1 MSRGNS
7 KIGPA
12 LDDGPLSQRLT
23 VPEGLDILLIDP
35 DAQSCLHLAREL
47 SDVLPVRAAERGSGR
62 EALGSFTRARFD
74 AVITRQWM
82 GDTDCW
88 RWIRMVRSGRFGF
101 AATPVFV
108 LCSEVE
114 HDALVPVLDAHTRL
128 IVEDDLEALRAALS
142 QIRAGV
148 RRQSVLVVED
158 EPAAALAAVLALHK
172 YYRVGAAD
180 SGEGGLAVW
189 RQQRHDLVLLDL
201 RLPGMSGEVVLQEL
215 LREEPRQAV
224 IVLTAHDAPEE
235 HRDLMLAGAVD
246 FLSKPVDLHML
257 PEICARALRHQ
268 ACLASASRSL
278 SQESEVTELV
288 GRVRAAQYTLER
300 GQAGRAAQH
309 LQHAVFESRTRM
321 LSDDEWA
328 RLLGENEED

>member
-1 MSRGNS
+1 MSPDNS
-7 KIGPA
+7 KMDTAVKVGRISSGDNVA
-12 LDDGPLSQRLT
+12 
-23 VPEGLDILLIDP
+23 EGLDVLLVDP
-35 DAQSCLHLAREL
+35 DEHTGMHFEREL
-47 SDVLPVRAAERGSGR
+47 SGVLPLRTAEKRSGR

-74 AVITRQWM
+74 AVITRQWV

-128 IVEDDLEALRAALS
+128 AFEDDLESLRAALT
-142 QIRAGV
+142 QIREGV
-148 RRQSVLVVED
+148 RRQSVLVIED

-180 SGEGGLAVW
+180 SGEGGLEVW
-189 RQQRHDLVLLDL
+189 REQRHDLVLLDL
-201 RLPGMSGEVVLQEL
+201 RLPGMSGEEVLQEL
-215 LREEPRQAV
+215 LREDPRQAV
-224 IVLTAHDAPEE
+224 IVLTAHDAPDEYRE
-235 HRDLMLAGAVD
+235 LMLAGAVD

-268 ACLASASRSL
+268 ACIASASRSL
-278 SQESEVTELV
+278 SQESEVAELV

-300 GQAGRAAQH
+300 GQAAHAARH
-309 LQHAVFESRTRM
+309 LRHAVFESRTRM

-328 RLLGENEED
+328 RLLGESEDD

>member
-1 MSRGNS
+1 MSRGNLR
-7 KIGPA
+7 IGPA
-12 LDDGPLSQRLT
+12 LNDGLLFQGAGLPERLD
-23 VPEGLDILLIDP
+23 VLLIDP
-35 DAQSCLHLAREL
+35 DEQCSLHLAREL
-47 SDVLPVRAAERGSGR
+47 SDVLPVRAAERKSGR

-74 AVITRQWM
+74 AVITRQWL

-108 LCSEVE
+108 LCSGVE

-128 IVEDDLEALRAALS
+128 IFEDDLESLRSALT

-148 RRQSVLVVED
+148 RRQSVLVIED
-158 EPAAALAAVLALHK
+158 EPSAALAAVLALHK

-201 RLPGMSGEVVLQEL
+201 RLPGMPGEQVLQEL
-215 LREEPRQAV
+215 LREEPTQAV
-224 IVLTAHDAPEE
+224 IVLTAHDAPDEY
-235 HRDLMLAGAVD
+235 RDLMLAGAVD

-257 PEICARALRHQ
+257 PEICARALQHQ
-268 ACLASASRSL
+268 ACLASANRSL
-278 SQESEVTELV
+278 TQESEVTELV

-300 GQAGRAAQH
+300 GQAAHAARH
-309 LQHAVFESRTRM
+309 LRHAVFESRTRM

-328 RLLGENEED
+328 RLLGESEED